1 VTDCNDLCRPCTAT
15 IERHGLLRPD
25 RRSSS
30 GFRNEGLQTVAI
42 AIRQLTDFAVT
53 IGHMNPASLFLSGS
67 NPLHSTTPGKSVA
80 VHCFNDPGSN
90 VDELISLDPGD
101 GDQDRF

>member
-1 VTDCNDLCRPCTAT
+1 
-15 IERHGLLRPD
+15 
-25 RRSSS
+25 
-30 GFRNEGLQTVAI
+30 
-42 AIRQLTDFAVT
+42 
-53 IGHMNPASLFLSGS
+53 MNPASLFLSGS

-80 VHCFNDPGSN
+80 AHYFNDPGSN